1 MLRVISISLFFVVV
15 ILSLFAP
22 LLASSNYTI
31 NYSGRYEV
39 HYLYTTYF
47 RAYGNTT
54 IKVSGHNVSVSENFI
69 VCNKSLATVASCI
82 NPNITSLFNFHIYNS
97 YYYVLSENNSRICI
111 KFYFTNSSIMLIPYY
126 LPINISSGNYS
137 IVILNENITS
147 GKVVKYNGTSIVY
160 CKGGILN
167 ITFTALCLNPFHYY
181 YIHGYYAY
189 NKSNNILQSYE
200 NIFSGKVSNTR
211 GKAPLTFVEILQLQR
226 TYEAAV
232 SHTSN
237 IFTYIEIGGIVI
249 IILVLSVLIIKKKFK

>member
-1 MLRVISISLFFVVV
+1 MLRAIFISVFFVIV

-31 NYSGRYEV
+31 NYSGSFELHFLV
-39 HYLYTTYF
+39 TTYF
-47 RAYGNTT
+47 KAYGNAS
-54 IKVSGHNVSVSENFI
+54 IKINEHNVSVSENFI
-69 VCNKSLATVASCI
+69 VCNKSLAISASCI
-82 NPNITSLFNFHIYNS
+82 NPNLTSLANFHIHNS
-97 YYYVLSENNSRICI
+97 YYYIINKSNSNICI
-111 KFYFTNSSIMLIPYY
+111 KFYFTNFSIMLIPYY

-137 IVILNENITS
+137 IVILNENISS

-200 NIFSGKVSNTR
+200 NIFSGKINNANGT
-211 GKAPLTFVEILQLQR
+211 APLDFVEILQLHR
-226 TYEAAV
+226 TYEAVV

-237 IFTYIEIGGIVI
+237 IFTYIETGGIVI
-249 IILVLSVLIIKKKFK
+249 IILVLFALIIKKKFK